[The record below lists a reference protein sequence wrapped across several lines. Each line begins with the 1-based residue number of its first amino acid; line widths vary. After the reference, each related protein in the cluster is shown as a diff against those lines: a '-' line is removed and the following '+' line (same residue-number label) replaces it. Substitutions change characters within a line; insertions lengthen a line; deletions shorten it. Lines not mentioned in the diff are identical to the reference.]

1 MRNRFALLLIG
12 LGLCLATG
20 AQGEKSKF
28 PLFAYLTGTPTAR
41 IITYTPSR
49 LDPRNEANQH
59 TLKSSDIRADL
70 EALRPIFDGLI
81 LYGYN
86 EACTPRILALAK
98 SLKYRAVILGVWDI
112 KSHNE
117 LMGAISIANE
127 YRGSMAV
134 GLLIGNEGINFGRY
148 EQEDLAIALETA
160 RAKLAPNIPIATSE
174 PLGRYDK
181 DFVRSFGDFLAPN
194 IHPVFD
200 RPDKSPEEA
209 AAWAR
214 EEALKL
220 AKTSGKPVLL
230 KETGFPHDG
239 KPAYTAESQRAFWS
253 CYIKP
258 GVVVRNGANWV
269 FYGVA
274 FEAFDLPWKSEAS
287 GLTIE
292 KSWGLFSQD
301 RKPYPAAMA
310 WSVLVRVHSFG
321 NEARNGDAKCG
332 STAKNAKRRE
342 KMHNASHPRRTR
354 QTS

>member
-1 MRNRFALLLIG
+1 MRNRFGLLLAA
-12 LGLCLATG
+12 LGLCLATRAL
-20 AQGEKSKF
+20 AQGEKSNF
-28 PLFAYLTGTPTAR
+28 PLFAYLSGTPTAR

-59 TLKSSDIRADL
+59 TLKTSDIRADL
-70 EALRPIFDGLI
+70 EVLRPIFDGLI

-86 EACTPRILALAK
+86 EACTPRILAVAK
-98 SLKYRAVILGVWDI
+98 SLKFRAVLLGVWDI
-112 KSHNE
+112 KSRNE
-117 LMGAISIANE
+117 LLGAVSLANE
-127 YRGSMAV
+127 YKESMAI

-148 EQEDLAIALETA
+148 EREDLAIALSTA
-160 RAKLAPNIPIATSE
+160 RAKLAPNIPVATSE

-200 RPDKSPEEA
+200 RPDKSPEDA

-239 KPAYTAESQRAFWS
+239 KPAYTPESQKAFWTA
-253 CYIKP
+253 YLKP
-258 GVVVRNGANWV
+258 GAVARDGANWV
-269 FYGVA
+269 FHGVA

-301 RKPYPAAMA
+301 RKPYPAAAA
-310 WSVLVRVHSFG
+310 WAGL
-321 NEARNGDAKCG
+321 K
-332 STAKNAKRRE
+332 
-342 KMHNASHPRRTR
+342 P
-354 QTS
+354 